1 MSRPRLL
8 SQLGHIEITTP
19 KLEEST
25 RFFVDVLGLEES
37 AREANSVYLR
47 CWGEWFHNSVILT
60 EGPEPTLVHIGWRA
74 EGQAELEQAAKV
86 LEESGVGEGWV
97 EQSVGHGPAYRFRV
111 PGGGINEIYWE
122 AERYKA
128 PEHMRSTFPNRP
140 QRYTGRGVACRQL
153 DHVTMP
159 TKDLRQD
166 VKFWRDVLGFRFME
180 YAVLDEDRD
189 HMFFA
194 EMSTNEQAHD
204 LGLLNDSGWVPGR
217 IHHLAFWLDQNVDV
231 LRAADTLL
239 ENGAAIEYGP
249 GRHGHGENTYLY
261 FREPGGMRIELFS
274 GGYRNYQPDW
284 EPIEWRPSQGSLD
297 MTRAQIAPDS
307 MLDAFPLAK
316 SDERIKVGDEFE
328 NPWALEGVR

>member
-1 MSRPRLL
+1 
-8 SQLGHIEITTP
+8 
-19 KLEEST
+19 
-25 RFFVDVLGLEES
+25 
-37 AREANSVYLR
+37 
-47 CWGEWFHNSVILT
+47 
-60 EGPEPTLVHIGWRA
+60 
-74 EGQAELEQAAKV
+74 
-86 LEESGVGEGWV
+86 
-97 EQSVGHGPAYRFRV
+97 
-111 PGGGINEIYWE
+111 
-122 AERYKA
+122 
-128 PEHMRSTFPNRP
+128 
-140 QRYTGRGVACRQL
+140 
-153 DHVTMP
+153 
-159 TKDLRQD
+159 
-166 VKFWRDVLGFRFME
+166 ME

-231 LRAADTLL
+231 LRATDTLL

>member
-37 AREANSVYLR
+37 AREGNSVYLR

-60 EGPEPTLVHIGWRA
+60 EGPEPTLVHIGWRT

-86 LEESGVGEGWV
+86 LEDSGVGEGWV

-122 AERYKA
+122 AERYTA

-231 LRAADTLL
+231 LRATDTLL

>member
-1 MSRPRLL
+1 ML
-8 SQLGHIEITTP
+8 
-19 KLEEST
+19 
-25 RFFVDVLGLEES
+25 
-37 AREANSVYLR
+37 
-47 CWGEWFHNSVILT
+47 
-60 EGPEPTLVHIGWRA
+60 
-74 EGQAELEQAAKV
+74 
-86 LEESGVGEGWV
+86 
-97 EQSVGHGPAYRFRV
+97 
-111 PGGGINEIYWE
+111 
-122 AERYKA
+122 
-128 PEHMRSTFPNRP
+128 STFPNRP

-231 LRAADTLL
+231 LRATDTLL